1 MKVLVVEDEK
11 KIASLIRKDLEAR
24 GFVVDAVH
32 HGDEGYLL
40 ATTQSYDVLV
50 LDIMLPGRD
59 GLSILRQLRE
69 RGMDVPVL
77 LLTARGEL
85 NERLEGLNLGA
96 DDYLTKPFYVAE
108 LGARVLA
115 LGRRTSGKARSLLS
129 VGDLTLNMLTRE
141 VARAG
146 RRIELTNREF
156 VLLECLM
163 RSPGRVFTRAQI
175 LEQVWNTDFDPGTN
189 LVDVYVQRVRR
200 KVDDAAEERLIETV
214 RGVGYR
220 VRGPG

>member
-32 HGDEGYLL
+32 HGDEGYVL
-40 ATTQSYDVLV
+40 ATTRPYDVLV

-85 NERLEGLNLGA
+85 NERLEGLHRGRTITSPSRSTWRNSGPA
-96 DDYLTKPFYVAE
+96 SWRWDDGPP
-108 LGARVLA
+108 ARPA
-115 LGRRTSGKARSLLS
+115 ACCRWRTC
-129 VGDLTLNMLTRE
+129 D
-141 VARAG
+141 
-146 RRIELTNREF
+146 
-156 VLLECLM
+156 
-163 RSPGRVFTRAQI
+163 
-175 LEQVWNTDFDPGTN
+175 
-189 LVDVYVQRVRR
+189 
-200 KVDDAAEERLIETV
+200 
-214 RGVGYR
+214 
-220 VRGPG
+220 